1 MSVLTPELADLMA
14 SGQPA
19 QLRAALACLQLHQ
32 DLAEPLDGIPA
43 VDVSTFAPA
52 LRLLDMEEFRTFLI
66 FLLGQAS
73 DAPALPRE
81 LALEQLAACVVH
93 DFNNELIRRLHLIED
108 MDDSIALLSGL
119 ARRLGSHLTQVSEA
133 RALWVK
139 GWLWLYLDRD
149 GPLADAMAEAV
160 TGWADGPNITVVL
173 RHLAWDLTRG
183 RHPHLESRA
192 GTRGGDGAA

>member
-1 MSVLTPELADLMA
+1 MSALTPELSDLLA

-19 QLRAALACLQLHQ
+19 QLRAALASLQLHQ

-43 VDVSTFAPA
+43 VDVPTFAPV

-73 DAPALPRE
+73 GAPALPRE
-81 LALEQLAACVVH
+81 QALEQLAASVVH
-93 DFNNELIRRLHLIED
+93 DFNNELIRWLHLVED

-119 ARRLGSHLTQVSEA
+119 ARRLGSHLTEVSEA
-133 RALWVK
+133 RALWIK

-149 GPLADAMAEAV
+149 EPLADAMAEAV
-160 TGWADGPNITVVL
+160 TSWADGPNITVVL
-173 RHLAWDLTRG
+173 QHLAWDLDRG
-183 RHPHLESRA
+183 RHPDLESRV
-192 GTRGGDGAA
+192 GTAAVVP